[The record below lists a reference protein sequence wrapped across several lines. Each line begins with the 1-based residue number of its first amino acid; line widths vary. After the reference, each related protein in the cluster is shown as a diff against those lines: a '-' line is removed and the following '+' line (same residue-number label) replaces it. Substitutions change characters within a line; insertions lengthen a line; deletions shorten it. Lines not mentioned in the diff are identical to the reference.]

1 MESIMSLI
9 FETNET
15 LAPLQDGFIRI
26 ACGINPELTIKLHN
40 RVAFSY
46 LQEGAMS
53 GRDKVLPLVSKSG
66 KTLVAGVQYAGRQAC
81 GGVAET
87 IDLPIWLGKTM
98 GLCDRYGHLLD
109 RRGNRLA
116 SGSRSSQKWR
126 SIEDNTNIPF

>member
-1 MESIMSLI
+1 MSLI

-15 LAPLQDGFIRI
+15 LVPLQDGFIRI

-40 RVAFSY
+40 RVAFSF
-46 LQEGAMS
+46 LQEGSQM

-66 KTLVAGVQYAGRQAC
+66 KTMVASVQYAGRQAC
-81 GGVAET
+81 GGVTET

-126 SIEDNTNIPF
+126 SIADDPNCPF